1 MFRSLLTL
9 LAAGVLAA
17 AAHAHQYSVGS
28 LVIGHPWSRPTVS
41 GMPTGVAYLS
51 ITNRGPRQDT
61 LIGASTPAAERVE
74 FHRTSF
80 ESGMAHM
87 RPAGLLVVAPNSTI
101 TAEPG
106 GLHLMLV
113 DLKSPLVAGTM
124 IPLVLHFQS
133 AGDITV
139 ELKVEPIGSEPHH

>member
-1 MFRSLLTL
+1 MLRQLFTL
-9 LAAGVLAA
+9 LAASVLAA

-28 LVIGHPWSRPTVS
+28 LVIGHPWSRPTVT

-51 ITNRGPRQDT
+51 ITNRGTRQDT
-61 LIGASTPAAERVE
+61 LIGASTPVATRVE

-80 ESGMAHM
+80 ESGMARM
-87 RPAGLLVVAPNSTI
+87 RPADALVVQPNATI

-113 DLKSPLVAGTM
+113 DLKTPLVAGTM
-124 IPLVLHFQS
+124 VPLVLHFQL

-139 ELKVEPIGSEPHH
+139 ELKVEPLGTEPHH